1 MRRKERRR
9 SIGFGKEWMIIYSD
23 LMTNLMLF
31 FLMLFALTRLTLQDQ
46 DKVHQSMR
54 KDFTTIQEKVRFQE
68 VIRIEK
74 GTEDEIS
81 VLMSQY
87 GMSINVSERFINIQ
101 LPNPIL
107 FEVGK
112 AELKEEGKNILEQI
126 SQIIVDGHQQI
137 IIKGHTD
144 NQPLGAGAEF
154 FSNWELSAARAV
166 SAVNYLVLKGID
178 SERLSAIAQ
187 GEHHPVAPNDSE
199 ENMERNRRIE
209 ISIVKEG

>member
-1 MRRKERRR
+1 MRQKERRR
-9 SIGFGKEWMIIYSD
+9 SLGFGKEWMIIYSD

-46 DKVHQSMR
+46 GKVHQSMR

-81 VLMSQY
+81 VLMSRY

>member
-1 MRRKERRR
+1 MRQKERRR
-9 SIGFGKEWMIIYSD
+9 SLGFGKEWMIIYSD

-112 AELKEEGKNILEQI
+112 AELKEEGKNILYQI

>member
-74 GTEDEIS
+74 GTEDKIS
-81 VLMSQY
+81 ALMSQY

-112 AELKEEGKNILEQI
+112 AELKEEGKNILYQI